1 MIRTVA
7 FVGLVV
13 ASMIA
18 FFGSHKAENAS
29 LKSVNDALVSA
40 GFKLD
45 SFHPAN
51 GARFE
56 ARSCAAGTL
65 DGVDAIVCEVPVD
78 KQPFAKKAGEDWLA
92 QAPTGVVLTRGST
105 MLALADRGHVDPNG
119 RTIHKITQA
128 YSKLR

>member
-1 MIRTVA
+1 MVRKVA
-7 FVGLVV
+7 LIGLVV
-13 ASMIA
+13 AAAVA
-18 FFGSHKAENAS
+18 FFGCHKAENAS
-29 LKSVNDALVSA
+29 LKSVNDALVTA

-51 GARFE
+51 GARFS
-56 ARSCAAGTL
+56 AQTCASGTL
-65 DGVDAIVCEVPVD
+65 DGVDAIVCEVAVD
-78 KQPFAKKAGEDWLA
+78 KQPFAKKAGEEWLG